1 MIGQMVVPDF
11 LIRNNIDDRVICYI
25 DIDKRKSRDIIK
37 VGERKIAICSLED
50 IKEWNEKIFL
60 IITNSNYSEI
70 TSIFDTLE
78 YMNGIDAV
86 IYPVI
91 KTIEVEN
98 KIKTDTDILV
108 DYCSDKIPKV
118 IHYCWFSG
126 NPIPDYLKKCME
138 SWSEICP
145 DYEIKRWDESNYN
158 VEKNSYMKQ
167 AYEECKWGF
176 VPDYARLDILYN
188 YGGFY
193 IDTDVQLVKSLEPLR
208 MQGGFCGVEKWG
220 NVNMGGCS
228 GAVKHHPMIKKMLD
242 YRANIQFKYEDG
254 TLSYIIAPQGLTDG
268 DKVISGETADIK
280 AGNCMPIDSIPVGTL
295 IHNIELNPGQG
306 GKLVRTA
313 GQSAQLMA
321 KEGKYA
327 TLRLPSGE
335 MRLILAKCRA
345 TIGVVGNADHEN
357 VKLGKA
363 GKTRHLGIRPSV
375 RGSVMN
381 PVDHPHGGGEGRAPV
396 GHSGPMTPWGK
407 PALGYKTR
415 NKKNRTNKFIVKRR
429 K

>member
-1 MIGQMVVPDF
+1 MLHLLNYLPKQLAEYIKEKNKKIYIYGAGMIGQMVVPDF

-158 VEKNSYMKQ
+158 VEKNSYMK
-167 AYEECKWGF
+167 
-176 VPDYARLDILYN
+176 
-188 YGGFY
+188 
-193 IDTDVQLVKSLEPLR
+193 
-208 MQGGFCGVEKWG
+208 
-220 NVNMGGCS
+220 
-228 GAVKHHPMIKKMLD
+228 
-242 YRANIQFKYEDG
+242 
-254 TLSYIIAPQGLTDG
+254 
-268 DKVISGETADIK
+268 
-280 AGNCMPIDSIPVGTL
+280 
-295 IHNIELNPGQG
+295 
-306 GKLVRTA
+306 
-313 GQSAQLMA
+313 
-321 KEGKYA
+321 
-327 TLRLPSGE
+327 
-335 MRLILAKCRA
+335 
-345 TIGVVGNADHEN
+345 
-357 VKLGKA
+357 
-363 GKTRHLGIRPSV
+363 
-375 RGSVMN
+375 
-381 PVDHPHGGGEGRAPV
+381 
-396 GHSGPMTPWGK
+396 
-407 PALGYKTR
+407 
-415 NKKNRTNKFIVKRR
+415 
-429 K
+429 

>member
-1 MIGQMVVPDF
+1 MLHLLNYLPKQLAEYIKEKNKKIYIYGAGMIGQMVVPDF

-208 MQGGFCGVEKWG
+208 MQGGFCGVEKW
-220 NVNMGGCS
+220 V
-228 GAVKHHPMIKKMLD
+228 ML
-242 YRANIQFKYEDG
+242 IW
-254 TLSYIIAPQGLTDG
+254 
-268 DKVISGETADIK
+268 AD
-280 AGNCMPIDSIPVGTL
+280 V
-295 IHNIELNPGQG
+295 
-306 GKLVRTA
+306 A
-313 GQSAQLMA
+313 GQ
-321 KEGKYA
+321 
-327 TLRLPSGE
+327 
-335 MRLILAKCRA
+335 
-345 TIGVVGNADHEN
+345 
-357 VKLGKA
+357 
-363 GKTRHLGIRPSV
+363 
-375 RGSVMN
+375 
-381 PVDHPHGGGEGRAPV
+381 
-396 GHSGPMTPWGK
+396 
-407 PALGYKTR
+407 
-415 NKKNRTNKFIVKRR
+415 
-429 K
+429 